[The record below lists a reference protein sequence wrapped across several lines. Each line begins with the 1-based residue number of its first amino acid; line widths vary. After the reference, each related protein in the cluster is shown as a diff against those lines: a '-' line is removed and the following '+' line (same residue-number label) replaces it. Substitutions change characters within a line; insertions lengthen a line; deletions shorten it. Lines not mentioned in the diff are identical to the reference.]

1 MKRAWVI
8 GLVVASLGATGCQAS
23 YTSIRQV
30 DATRYHVT
38 RTKQGFF
45 TYYGTILDCQ
55 ARGDEMTCTEIS
67 DL

>member
-1 MKRAWVI
+1 MKRSWI
-8 GLVVASLGATGCQAS
+8 LGLVIAGLCATGCQAS

-30 DATRYHVT
+30 DANRYQVT

-45 TYYGTILDCQ
+45 RTYGTLLDCQ
-55 ARGDEMTCTEIS
+55 ARGDAMTCTEIS

>member
-1 MKRAWVI
+1 MKRLWI
-8 GLVVASLGATGCQAS
+8 LGLLIAGLGATGCQAS
-23 YTSIRQV
+23 YTSIRQI
-30 DATRYHVT
+30 DATRYQIT

-45 TYYGTILDCQ
+45 NTYGTLLDCQ